1 MKHCVASVLSAL
13 MLVTA
18 PAVSAEG
25 GIREQQVQFK
35 KGESGATIKGSIK
48 GDQTVDYKLRAN
60 AGQTMVVKFKPSN
73 ASAYFNVLPPGSD
86 EAIFIGSTSGN
97 DFSGNLAA
105 SGEYT
110 IRGQFVQRRSGD
122 RATESARCPETDV
135 VHQDKHDVRGTL
147 RGGDLLRER
156 RLGFLRSEPHRACE
170 RRGGDRQYRPIDGLG
185 WCGWFLRCGLDHG
198 ACQERNQTEHRVQ
211 THDGI
216 LLSRGINGRASGW
229 PLW

>member
-1 MKHCVASVLSAL
+1 
-13 MLVTA
+13 LVTA
-18 PAVSAEG
+18 PLASAEG

-97 DFSGNLAA
+97 DFSGNLVA

-110 IRGQFVQRRSGD
+110 IRVYLMRNAARRNESAKYTLDIGVSGD
-122 RATESARCPETDV
+122 AKKSGAAAPGAATAAASLTP
-135 VHQDKHDVRGTL
+135 VH
-147 RGGDLLRER
+147 
-156 RLGFLRSEPHRACE
+156 
-170 RRGGDRQYRPIDGLG
+170 
-185 WCGWFLRCGLDHG
+185 
-198 ACQERNQTEHRVQ
+198 
-211 THDGI
+211 
-216 LLSRGINGRASGW
+216 
-229 PLW
+229 

>member
-1 MKHCVASVLSAL
+1 

-18 PAVSAEG
+18 PVAAAEG

-35 KGESGATIKGSIK
+35 KGESGTTIKGSIK

-97 DFSGNLAA
+97 DFSGNLVA

-110 IRGQFVQRRSGD
+110 IRVYLMRNAARRNESAKYTLDIGVSGD
-122 RATESARCPETDV
+122 AKKSGAAAPGAATAAASLTP
-135 VHQDKHDVRGTL
+135 VH
-147 RGGDLLRER
+147 
-156 RLGFLRSEPHRACE
+156 
-170 RRGGDRQYRPIDGLG
+170 
-185 WCGWFLRCGLDHG
+185 
-198 ACQERNQTEHRVQ
+198 
-211 THDGI
+211 
-216 LLSRGINGRASGW
+216 
-229 PLW
+229 

>member
-1 MKHCVASVLSAL
+1 

-18 PAVSAEG
+18 PVVSAEG

-73 ASAYFNVLPPGSD
+73 ASAYFNVLPPGSE

-97 DFSGNLAA
+97 DFSGQLAA

-110 IRGQFVQRRSGD
+110 IRVYLMRNAARRNESAKYTLDIGVSGD
-122 RATESARCPETDV
+122 A
-135 VHQDKHDVRGTL
+135 K
-147 RGGDLLRER
+147 
-156 RLGFLRSEPHRACE
+156 
-170 RRGGDRQYRPIDGLG
+170 
-185 WCGWFLRCGLDHG
+185 
-198 ACQERNQTEHRVQ
+198 
-211 THDGI
+211 
-216 LLSRGINGRASGW
+216 
-229 PLW
+229 